1 MEQLDFNLYI
11 NIVLG
16 VIFGFAVL
24 LGFMRGFKKSVYWLI
39 VMVIYYTVFF
49 LTLDLVVNAIYTYY
63 TPQLGDVLGGFLPEL
78 SEVVTLR
85 DALETL
91 IESRVPDE
99 YVSILTRDDVRVL
112 IGSVGLFVLKIIYTI
127 FYFTVLKFLYK
138 FICWIIRLIFIRVNK
153 DAPKRRL
160 LGGFVGAIRG
170 AMAVY
175 IFFIFVGGL
184 INIAEN
190 VYKVAPED
198 VKMDEVDQ
206 FLEAYNN
213 NIFVQGLDYVPS
225 IDKDTPMH
233 FYLFDKI
240 FSLDVEYEIK
250 PLPPQEQTLVF
261 LSNGYHPPLKII
273 NQNAQGVIKV
283 DVQIAFRKE
292 IAIFASV
299 YEYYINSDYCKS
311 NNLNQIT
318 GDDIR
323 TVFGIISN
331 SDLINTIIPIAIEAG
346 MEYFETEITIP
357 REELY
362 EINWKQEL
370 LILGDLAATTF
381 DLINMA
387 GLLDSEQELETIPFT
402 GEDVQQIFD
411 GLAESE
417 LVTFAAYVALEPLL
431 KQIGGEVQAIITVPK
446 DIDWKTE
453 FRAIGSIIAA
463 IIDTDITVSEL
474 RNPEPTQLIQRLSKL
489 DFTII
494 LNSKIIKGALINIF
508 SGKVQIEGLDQIVI
522 PEQVNW
528 DEELQNILQAVNMIA
543 AKVDKIDFNN
553 LTLKVLAEFD
563 EETID
568 KIFSSKI
575 LIATIAKFINEMDF
589 GETPVILSNTVY
601 DEDGYIK
608 KSELTSVVNTF
619 KMLIE
624 QLPCDEQDQTCTEL
638 GFNYKGILT
647 LNDNHVK
654 QLLSSTI
661 ITETVGYML
670 LQQAGDMLTVPDS
683 VKEKVVVNEEELEVI
698 VKEELERLFNAI
710 IIFSFENIE
719 NISFDETLINQLAL
733 ENEDGSKIL
742 DPEKSSKL
750 FGPESSVIIHA
761 SLSKMIL
768 DVAKEENSPLIVPY
782 FDVDNKPIRIVGEDG
797 LEYIAK
803 SELEN
808 ILNAL
813 IVIDMTDFNDV
824 ENISIQTLLAN
835 TNTLLQSAIIH
846 ATVSDQ
852 IIKQESEDIIIPL
865 SVRVNVG
872 ETDKSTVYVKKVEI
886 ENIVQTLDILD
897 VENLDNFTGDFTLT
911 NLYESEEDRE
921 TVLSSEIIHATISK
935 QIVKIRKTSDEDAS
949 GIVVPDSLLT
959 EVEETELERTIT
971 LVKKTE
977 IDAVIQAFGVLK
989 INNVNEFDGKVNL
1002 NDLAK
1007 RPEEQQK
1014 LFNSV
1019 IVHATVSDQVLKLHR
1034 DGNIVVPSVDETE
1047 KAVITIDEEDNFEY
1061 IDKEEIYTIIDA
1073 LVILG
1078 FSDVES
1084 YDGKVNL
1091 GILKGEQNP
1100 DKDDVLKSAII
1111 RATISRE
1118 IIKLTD
1124 DGTIVVPIDDE
1135 EGNEIKHIVD
1145 GDIALI
1151 DRDEIAIL
1159 IDAVTIFIEPN
1170 ENNEY
1175 LIDNFSGK
1183 VNIRKLTREN
1193 SENKDTILSS
1203 AIIRA
1208 TISDKILDLDEGSKE
1223 ILVPI
1228 KDETGKEIVKPVKG
1242 VRFIIRE
1249 EISTLIDALAIFGED
1264 DIENFSG
1271 TVDLSKLTDEE
1282 NLYDD
1287 ITDKELILSS
1297 AILRATVSRELINL
1311 DSNGTIVVPEVDE
1324 EEKVVIISVD
1334 ETDRIV
1340 NFVKHNELSILI
1352 DASTILG
1359 FTDVQD
1365 YNGKVDLI
1373 KLFGD
1378 ENPDKE
1384 TVLSSAIL
1392 RATISKEIVKLH
1404 DNGDIVVPNVDV
1416 DGRYIHK
1423 VINSN
1428 DFISRDEIS
1437 ELIDALVILGFSD
1450 VETYEGRVELG
1461 KLAGEENPDKE
1472 DVLDSA
1478 IIRATISREINALT
1492 TIVVP
1497 AVDDDNKTIK
1507 RLVGEVTFIDR
1518 SEISV
1523 LIDSV
1528 VIFMNPDE
1536 NGNYYI
1542 DNFTGAIDLTK
1553 LTGANSANKTTVLSS
1568 AIIRATISDKIVEL
1582 DGDEIVVPLKDDQDH
1597 SNKVI
1602 RRTIE
1607 GVDFIDKNEISTLID
1622 ALVILGFA
1630 DVDNYTGNVDL
1641 SKLTDNDNLYDD
1653 RTDKEV
1659 ILNSAILRATISR
1672 EIIKLNGADIVVPR
1686 KDESGNSIINTV
1698 NEGDKAID
1706 FVKKN
1711 EISTLIDALVILGF
1725 NDVENY
1731 DGNVD
1736 LGKLKGDD
1744 NPDKETVLDST
1755 ILRATISKKI
1765 TELSGEDIEIPDI
1778 DVDDKEIRITVPGE
1792 TAEYIDRDEISILI
1806 DSIVIFIEPNE
1817 EGEYH
1822 INNFT
1827 GDIDLNKLTGA
1838 NSANK
1843 TTVLKSAIIRA
1854 TISNKIIELA
1864 TNGHIVVPNIDLTD
1878 REIIINKG
1886 TIDFIIKDE
1895 ISALIDALD
1904 VLGIYNIDS
1913 YEGQVDLH
1921 KLTGDNEGNQDIIL
1935 GSVIIH
1941 ATISNQIIGLH
1952 NDNDIIVPSKDWE
1965 NKDIILPVDGVGFI
1979 RIDEVKNIINALPIL
1994 NIYDVTSFA
2003 GTVELDYLFNST
2015 INQDKLLKSAIIHAS
2030 ISKQLLNISD
2040 DPDTE
2045 LEVPKYKDDEE
2056 ETEIIIEVNT
2066 DSGLVK
2072 FVEKEEIK
2080 ALINVL
2086 DVLGLHDIK
2095 HFSGNVALTDFYN
2108 NETNQNKL
2116 LASAT
2121 VHRTISKQMLTNSDF
2136 LVPEKD
2142 INDNPIRK
2150 TVQGIQ
2156 YVEKDEIKALINAL
2170 ELLNVTDVSTFEDS
2184 FTLDQLSNDTNKE
2197 RLLSS
2202 ATIHATL
2209 SNELFELAED
2219 GIIVVPNKSVENVK
2233 IQKTVQDTNFIVKDE
2248 LMQVIDALIKMDYT
2262 SIGTIGNNI
2271 NSQRFFDNRSIL
2283 DSAIIHATIS
2293 YKLLNETNDYL
2304 IIPDEYYGT
2313 SEPIRIMV
2321 EGVTFVDIDEINN
2334 ILNAL
2339 DALNLKDFSNID
2351 LEPQN
2356 VFEVDFNILLN
2367 SASIQATLSR
2377 EILANAEDENAPV
2390 GQEVL
2395 IIPQYYRQANLS
2407 AGTNTFTQIEKTEL
2421 QRLLDALKSLSISE
2435 FNGIVDAQE
2444 ITYNITR
2451 TTLETKLLVSG
2462 SIHVTIDRM
2471 LKGNDY
2477 ISNKIPDKALEEN
2490 ELYGIADLVK
2500 TTEITNF
2507 ILAAKEVEA
2516 NDFIEAEFTF
2526 TQLQVL
2532 NEEKVDTI
2540 LDSMIVRN
2548 SITIEIRDIVGD
2560 YLFYYYFD
2568 DADFED
2574 EDPSTFLTEA
2584 AIKHAIS
2591 NLPI

>member
-1 MEQLDFNLYI
+1 MEQLDFNLYV

-63 TPQLGDVLGGFLPEL
+63 TPQLGDILGGYLPEL
-78 SEVVTLR
+78 SEVVTLK

-112 IGSVGLFVLKIIYTI
+112 IGSVGFFVLKIIYTI

-299 YEYYINSDYCKS
+299 YEYYINSDYYKS

-474 RNPEPTQLIQRLSKL
+474 RNPEPTQLIQRLSIL

-575 LIATIAKFINEMDF
+575 LIATITKFINEMDF

-683 VKEKVVVNEEELEVI
+683 VKEKVEVNEEELEVI

-710 IIFSFENIE
+710 IIFSFKNIE

-733 ENEDGSKIL
+733 ENEDGSKKL

-782 FDVDNKPIRIVGEDG
+782 FDIDNEQIRIVGEDG

-1359 FTDVQD
+1359 FTDVQN

-1392 RATISKEIVKLH
+1392 RATIS
-1404 DNGDIVVPNVDV
+1404 
-1416 DGRYIHK
+1416 
-1423 VINSN
+1423 
-1428 DFISRDEIS
+1428 
-1437 ELIDALVILGFSD
+1437 
-1450 VETYEGRVELG
+1450 
-1461 KLAGEENPDKE
+1461 
-1472 DVLDSA
+1472 
-1478 IIRATISREINALT
+1478 
-1492 TIVVP
+1492 
-1497 AVDDDNKTIK
+1497 
-1507 RLVGEVTFIDR
+1507 
-1518 SEISV
+1518 
-1523 LIDSV
+1523 
-1528 VIFMNPDE
+1528 
-1536 NGNYYI
+1536 
-1542 DNFTGAIDLTK
+1542 
-1553 LTGANSANKTTVLSS
+1553 
-1568 AIIRATISDKIVEL
+1568 DKIVEL

-1602 RRTIE
+1602 KRTIE

-1672 EIIKLNGADIVVPR
+1672 EIIKLNGEDIVVPR

-1827 GDIDLNKLTGA
+1827 DDIDLNKLTGA

-1965 NKDIILPVDGVGFI
+1965 NKDIILPVDGVDFI

-2045 LEVPKYKDDEE
+2045 LEVPKYKGDEE

-2136 LVPEKD
+2136 RVPEKD
-2142 INDNPIRK
+2142 INNNPIRK

-2209 SNELFELAED
+2209 SNELFELAAD

-2233 IQKTVQDTNFIVKDE
+2233 IQKTVQGTNFIVKDE
-2248 LMQVIDALIKMDYT
+2248 LMQVIDALIEMDYT
-2262 SIGTIGNNI
+2262 SIDTIGNNI
-2271 NSQRFFDNRSIL
+2271 NSQKFFDNRSIL

-2293 YKLLNETNDYL
+2293 YKLLNETHDYL

-2451 TTLETKLLVSG
+2451 DTLETKLLVSG

-2471 LKGNDY
+2471 LNGNEY

-2526 TQLQVL
+2526 TQLQIL